1 MTLRLDNLATKVSSR
16 SLFVRVGIPVIQSE
30 TAVVALLS
38 LPHKIPLLEIQVLV
52 FCEFDESP
60 QAESTA
66 ARRQRRR
73 FPP

>member
-52 FCEFDESP
+52 FDEILGTSIAGLVLNP
-60 QAESTA
+60 LA
-66 ARRQRRR
+66 
-73 FPP
+73 